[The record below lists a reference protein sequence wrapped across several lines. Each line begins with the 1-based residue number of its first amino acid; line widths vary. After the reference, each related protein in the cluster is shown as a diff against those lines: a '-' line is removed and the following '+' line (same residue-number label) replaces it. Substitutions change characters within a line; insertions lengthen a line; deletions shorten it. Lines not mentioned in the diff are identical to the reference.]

1 MKSYKIGQIFF
12 ALLYALSLLSPVKVL
27 ALSSEQK
34 RLLNSGVYYFNS
46 EDDSQCNTITTVGQ
60 SVPKKLY
67 LLGDSIAHLGE
78 QKIKNI
84 MASPQYGFQFTG
96 YNADSGRAISK
107 DTAGSEPS
115 GIDAADADKALI
127 AAADAVV
134 IELGTNSGTEDLN
147 TQIPALITKVRQ
159 AKKDTRIFWINLFY
173 TNDINSRTNRNKII
187 EEQAKTDK
195 QNYTVID
202 MLSGNIE
209 TSDGTHP
216 TDAGNDAFAKLLAEK
231 IISSSPGSTSAGD
244 NGMLGKAFPR
254 FDNEAAMGAKMTDF
268 IRSKAPGSPFLTIPG
283 IPDVGQWIVAES
295 KARNI
300 NPFFIIATG
309 YTESRFGTSGS
320 APKQNNF
327 FGWTSG
333 SGGYRAFASPREG
346 IEAFINQ
353 IRDNLY
359 NNGVGGR
366 YMSVNNMYEYTA
378 IHQSGT
384 KAYPGENL
392 DPNDQS
398 GPGGRPDG
406 DRLNGF
412 DPIMNV
418 YISWTIS
425 DHPNNRYDGQ
435 LFNPLIYHRNNVEVV
450 NAITGLHFDPEH
462 PQKSGD
468 GAINNCT
475 GASTN
480 PARGEAS
487 KYIPD
492 CSANEGNAAI
502 ACTAINQLMGI
513 PYSQAQRAAPTDP
526 DPKFL
531 DCSAL
536 TGMAVYRTFG
546 VNLGGICSAMYKS
559 NPNFRVLENIR
570 DIQPG
575 DLIGHGTSC
584 GDAGHIAVV
593 VSYNPSTKKLI
604 TVEASGTK
612 YPSGLRGI
620 GGPNGYNVG
629 LEVDG
634 NGGYSW
640 AVRYIGQK
648 VLQPGAG

>member
-1 MKSYKIGQIFF
+1 MNNIKISR
-12 ALLYALSLLSPVKVL
+12 LLFTIIYTLSFLAPLRVSALS
-27 ALSSEQK
+27 AEQK
-34 RLLNSGVYYFNS
+34 KLLKSGVYYFNA
-46 EDDSQCNTITTVGQ
+46 EEDSQCNSITTVGQ
-60 SVPKKLY
+60 PVPKKLY

-78 QKIKNI
+78 SKIKTV
-84 MASPQYGFQFTG
+84 MTAPQYGFQFTG

-115 GIDAADADKALI
+115 GIDAAEADKALI
-127 AAADAVV
+127 ATADAVV

-159 AKKDTRIFWINLFY
+159 AKKDTRIFWVNLFY
-173 TNDINSRTNRNKII
+173 TNDINSRTTRNKII
-187 EEQAKTDK
+187 EEQAKIDK

-231 IISSSPGSTSAGD
+231 IQASSPASTSAGD
-244 NGMLGKAFPR
+244 TGLMGKAFPR
-254 FDNEAAMGAKMTDF
+254 FDNEAAMGTKITDF
-268 IRSKAPGSPFLTIPG
+268 IRSKASGSPFLTIPG

-295 KARNI
+295 KTRNI
-300 NPFFIIATG
+300 NPFFIVVTG

-327 FGWTSG
+327 FGWTSD
-333 SGGYRAFASPREG
+333 SVEYRSFASPKEG
-346 IEAFINQ
+346 IEAFMNQ

-366 YMSVNNMYEYTA
+366 YMPVNNMYEYTA

-384 KAYPGENL
+384 MAYPGENL

-412 DPIMNV
+412 DHIMNV

-425 DHPNNRYDGQ
+425 DHPNNKYDGQ

-450 NAITGLHFDPEH
+450 NTITGAHFDPEH
-462 PQKSGD
+462 PQRNGD
-468 GAINNCT
+468 G
-475 GASTN
+475 STN
-480 PARGEAS
+480 SCSGAISNPAQGEAS

-492 CSANEGNAAI
+492 CSVNDGNAAI

-513 PYSQAQRAAPTDP
+513 PYSQAQRAAPNDP

-536 TGMAVYRTFG
+536 TGMAIYRTFG
-546 VNLGGICSAMYKS
+546 VNLGGACSATYRT
-559 NPNFRVLENIR
+559 NPNFRVLDNIR

-575 DLIGHGTSC
+575 DLIGQGTSC

-612 YPSGLRGI
+612 YLSGLRGI
-620 GGPNGYNVG
+620 GGPGGYNVG